1 MSGRLQ
7 PYFTGIGVMSEN
19 ETVTETPEAPGFDS
33 LGLPDFLVKAIADAG
48 YESPSAIQANTIPVL
63 LEDKDIVGQAQTGTG
78 KTAAFALP
86 LLAKIDLK
94 VAAPQVLVLCPT
106 RELAIQVAE
115 SFQKYARYMKGFH
128 VLPIYGGQAYPLQLR
143 PLKRGV
149 HVVVGTPG
157 RVTDHIKRG
166 TLELSNLKAMV
177 LDEADEM
184 LHMGF
189 IEDVTWILDQT
200 PPDRQI
206 ALFSA
211 TMPSAIRRVAQTYL
225 TEPEEVLIKERHATA
240 DTINQRFQVVSGP
253 RKLDALTRILEVEDF
268 DAMLVF
274 VRTRNSTT
282 ILAEKLEAR
291 GYAAAPLS
299 GDIAQAQRERTV
311 ERLKSGKLDIVVA
324 TDVAARGLDVTRI
337 SHVIN
342 FDIPTD
348 TEAYVHRIGRT
359 GRAGRAGEAIL
370 FVAPREKRLLRSIE
384 RVIRRPIDQMQ
395 LPTTD
400 DVNRTRIHRFKAK
413 MLEAMENPQMEFF
426 ENLIKGFLEDN
437 EELTPEKLAAGLAA
451 MAQGDQ
457 PLLVQEQ
464 RHNNREEAFA
474 DRSNRKER
482 YEERMR
488 GGRDDRRDGF
498 RNDRRGGRDDRRGP
512 KPRVESTSEHGM
524 VRYRVEVGHD
534 HGVQPGSLVGA
545 IANEAGIEG
554 RHIGKIEIYEDFST
568 VDLPEGMPEEIF
580 RTLGRARVCQQML
593 RISPV
598 RSDGKVP
605 RRAQK
610 SRRDS

>member
-1 MSGRLQ
+1 M
-7 PYFTGIGVMSEN
+7 MSEEVQAKE
-19 ETVTETPEAPGFDS
+19 ETSGFEN
-33 LGLPDFLVKAIADAG
+33 LGLPQFLLDALADAG
-48 YESPSAIQANTIPVL
+48 YEAPSAIQAATIPIL
-63 LEDKDIVGQAQTGTG
+63 GEGKDVVGQAQTGTG

-86 LLAKIDLK
+86 FLANLDPKQKD
-94 VAAPQVLVLCPT
+94 PQVLVLCPT

-115 SFQKYARYMKGFH
+115 SFQRYARYMKGFH
-128 VLPIYGGQAYPLQLR
+128 VLPIYGGQAYSLQLR

-157 RVTDHIKRG
+157 RVVDHIKRG
-166 TLELSNLKAMV
+166 TLNLSNIKAVV

-200 PPDRQI
+200 PDERQI

-211 TMPSAIRRVAQTYL
+211 TMPSAIRRIAQKYL
-225 TEPEEVLIKERHATA
+225 SEPEEVLIREKHATA
-240 DTINQRFQVVSGP
+240 DTINQRYQVVSGP
-253 RKLDALTRILEVEDF
+253 RKLDALTRILEVEEF

-282 ILAEKLEAR
+282 ILSEKLEAR

-311 ERLKSGKLDIVVA
+311 DRLKKGKLDIVVA
-324 TDVAARGLDVTRI
+324 TDVAARGLDVDRI

-359 GRAGRAGEAIL
+359 GRAGKSGEAIL

-384 RVIRRPIDQMQ
+384 RVIRRPIEPMT

-400 DVNRTRIHRFKAK
+400 EVNRTRINRFKQRVITS
-413 MLEAMENPQMEFF
+413 LEDPQMEFYG
-426 ENLIKGFLEDN
+426 NLVQQMIEEN
-437 EELTPEKLAAGLAA
+437 EEVTPEQIAAALACL
-451 MAQGDQ
+451 AQGDQ
-457 PLLVQEQ
+457 PLLVQERKGERQ
-464 RHNNREEAFA
+464 EAFQ

-482 YEERMR
+482 YDERQR
-488 GGRDDRRDGF
+488 FGRQGGRDDQ
-498 RNDRRGGRDDRRGP
+498 RDDYRGNRSENRGRP
-512 KPRVESTSEHGM
+512 PRMEQSAEQGM
-524 VRYRVEVGHD
+524 VRYRVEVGND

-545 IANEAGIEG
+545 IANEAGLEG
-554 RHIGKIEIYEDFST
+554 RYIGRIEIYDDFST

-598 RSDGKVP
+598 RADGKAP
-605 RRAQK
+605 RRASK
-610 SRRDS
+610 PKRGS

>member
-1 MSGRLQ
+1 MGSM
-7 PYFTGIGVMSEN
+7 MSE
-19 ETVTETPEAPGFDS
+19 EVQVKEEAQGFDS
-33 LGLPDFLVKAIADAG
+33 LGLPQTLLDALTDAG
-48 YESPSAIQANTIPVL
+48 YEAPSAIQAATIPIL
-63 LEDKDIVGQAQTGTG
+63 ASGKDVVGQAQTGTG

-86 LLAKIDLK
+86 LLANLDVKQK
-94 VAAPQVLVLCPT
+94 EPQVLVLCPT

-115 SFQKYARYMKGFH
+115 SFQRYARYLKGFH

-166 TLELSNLKAMV
+166 TLDLSNLKAVV

-200 PPDRQI
+200 PEERQI

-211 TMPSAIRRVAQTYL
+211 TMPSAIRRIAQKYL
-225 TEPEEVLIKERHATA
+225 KDPEEVLIREKHATA
-240 DTINQRFQVVSGP
+240 DTIHQRYQVVSGP

-311 ERLKSGKLDIVVA
+311 DRLKNGKLDIVVA
-324 TDVAARGLDVTRI
+324 TDVAARGLDVDRI

-359 GRAGRAGEAIL
+359 GRAGRAGSAIL

-384 RVIRRPIDQMQ
+384 RVIRRPIDAMT
-395 LPTTD
+395 LPTTNE
-400 DVNRTRIHRFKAK
+400 VNRTRIDRFKSRVMETMDDPQMDFYGTLVQQ
-413 MLEAMENPQMEFF
+413 MLEEH
-426 ENLIKGFLEDN
+426 EDA
-437 EELTPEKLAAGLAA
+437 TPEQLAAALAILS
-451 MAQGDQ
+451 QGDR
-457 PLLVQEQ
+457 PLLVQES
-464 RHNNREEAFA
+464 RHDRPEEFP

-482 YEERMR
+482 YDERQRFGREGGSDHRREPRNENR
-488 GGRDDRRDGF
+488 GR
-498 RNDRRGGRDDRRGP
+498 P
-512 KPRVESTSEHGM
+512 PRVEATTEHGM
-524 VRYRVEVGHD
+524 VRYRVEVGNA

-554 RHIGKIEIYEDFST
+554 RYIGRIEIYDDFST

-598 RSDGKVP
+598 RADGKAP
-605 RRAQK
+605 RRATK
-610 SRRDS
+610 PKRGS

>member
-1 MSGRLQ
+1 
-7 PYFTGIGVMSEN
+7 
-19 ETVTETPEAPGFDS
+19 
-33 LGLPDFLVKAIADAG
+33 
-48 YESPSAIQANTIPVL
+48 
-63 LEDKDIVGQAQTGTG
+63 
-78 KTAAFALP
+78 
-86 LLAKIDLK
+86 
-94 VAAPQVLVLCPT
+94 
-106 RELAIQVAE
+106 
-115 SFQKYARYMKGFH
+115 
-128 VLPIYGGQAYPLQLR
+128 
-143 PLKRGV
+143 
-149 HVVVGTPG
+149 
-157 RVTDHIKRG
+157 
-166 TLELSNLKAMV
+166 
-177 LDEADEM
+177 
-184 LHMGF
+184 
-189 IEDVTWILDQT
+189 
-200 PPDRQI
+200 
-206 ALFSA
+206 
-211 TMPSAIRRVAQTYL
+211 
-225 TEPEEVLIKERHATA
+225 
-240 DTINQRFQVVSGP
+240 
-253 RKLDALTRILEVEDF
+253 
-268 DAMLVF
+268 
-274 VRTRNSTT
+274 
-282 ILAEKLEAR
+282 LEAR

-311 ERLKSGKLDIVVA
+311 DRLKKGQIDIVVA

-337 SHVIN
+337 SHVVN

-359 GRAGRAGEAIL
+359 GRAGRTGEAIL

-400 DVNRTRIHRFKAK
+400 DVNRTRIHRFKGK

-437 EELTPEKLAAGLAA
+437 EELTAEKLAAGLAA
-451 MAQGDQ
+451 LAQGDR

-464 RHNNREEAFA
+464 RNDRSEAFA

-488 GGRDDRRDGF
+488 NDRGDRRDSFRDDRRGP
-498 RNDRRGGRDDRRGP
+498 RDDRRGP
-512 KPRVESTSEHGM
+512 KPQVQSSAEAGM
-524 VRYRVEVGHD
+524 VRYRVEVGHE

-545 IANEAGIEG
+545 IANEAGLEG
-554 RHIGKIEIYEDFST
+554 RFIGKIEIYEDFST

-610 SRRDS
+610 NRRDG